1 MNEYNTGRPYLILK
15 EYGRNVQKLVNHIT
29 AMEDKEKRSQHAH
42 TLVDLMKQIN
52 PAIKEGTEFNQKMW
66 DDLIII
72 SDFKLDVESPYPKPD
87 EEVLTKKP
95 LKVDYNNHKLK
106 YKHYGRNIEL
116 LIEQAVAIEDEQKR
130 EDAIIYLGR
139 LMRGFYGSW
148 NKEVVDES
156 VIAKHIEEL
165 SKGELKVDIEK
176 VKEHKLFEPSYKERP
191 RRQSNNNSS
200 NKRRSNKRRKN

>member
-29 AMEDKEKRSQHAH
+29 AMEDKEKRGQYAH
-42 TLVDLMKQIN
+42 TLIDLMKQIN
-52 PAIKEGTEFNQKMW
+52 PAIKDGSEFNQKMW
-66 DDLIII
+66 DDLFII
-72 SDFKLDVESPYPKPD
+72 SDFKLDVDSPYPKPD

-95 LKVDYNNHKLK
+95 LKVDYNNHRLK

-116 LIEQAVAIEDEQKR
+116 LIDQAVAIEDEQKK

-165 SKGELKVDIEK
+165 SRGKLKVDIEK
-176 VKEHKLFEPSYKERP
+176 VKEQKLFEPSYKERP
-191 RRQSNNNSS
+191 RRQSTSS
-200 NKRRSNKRRKN
+200 NKRRSNNKRRKN